1 MHNKQLKIRQRF
13 DTRMFF
19 FYAMPLLL
27 VVILLLHLFQLQ
39 WFEHEKLALQA
50 NQNRLNVV
58 PLLPVRG
65 EIVDATGR
73 GLAVNKIAYRILLI
87 PERVEQ
93 LEQTLIFLSE
103 QLNWNK
109 KKLTHI
115 QKRIQHSR
123 PDRPVLLD
131 DKLQWEQVSP
141 IASRLHHLTGVDVEA
156 GSYRH
161 YPYAEL
167 TSHLIGYLSLAR
179 KQDIETGYVSTEF
192 IGRTGVEKSY
202 EEKLRG
208 TLGSQLEEVDA
219 HGRRIAVLNRSASI
233 MGEKIQLALNVDIQQ
248 AAAEALGDR
257 TGAVVV
263 LDVRTGGVI
272 TLLSQPG
279 YNTNMFITGL
289 ESEQWKSWLNN
300 PEKPLL
306 NRATQA
312 AYPPAS
318 TFKLISALAGLQ
330 KNSSLATGQTFC
342 PGYVELADRK
352 LRCWKRRGH
361 GYVSLQKAITQSCD
375 VYFYKLGDQLGMAG
389 LSDTALQWG
398 FGKKTGIA
406 LSPESRGII
415 PAQRPHIMA
424 ARNSASN
431 KRRRWFRGE
440 TMITAIGQGTLTTT
454 TLQMARFAAAIAN
467 GGTVLV
473 PQLLANIDPQVVNKP
488 EIRPEYL
495 ERVQKAMRSV
505 VASPRGTAHRALGSM
520 PWDTAGKT
528 GTAQVVKMAQDDDK
542 TNSTKKKLLRRH
554 KDHAWFMGYAPYENP
569 KIAIAVFVEH
579 GGHGG
584 SDAAPVA
591 AAIIRSM
598 AAHNHRKEPA
608 DKPLIAMGRQ

>member
-1 MHNKQLKIRQRF
+1 MHKEQLKSRQRF
-13 DTRMFF
+13 DSRMSL

-27 VVILLLHLFQLQ
+27 LVGLLLHLLQLQ

-50 NQNRLNVV
+50 DQNRLNIV
-58 PLLPVRG
+58 PALPVRG
-65 EIVDATGR
+65 EIVDATGQD
-73 GLAVNKIAYRILLI
+73 LAVNKIAYRILLI
-87 PERVEQ
+87 PERVKQ
-93 LEQTLIFLSE
+93 LEQTLQLLSE
-103 QLNWNK
+103 RLNWSKNK
-109 KKLTHI
+109 LAHI
-115 QKRIQHSR
+115 QKRIGRSR

-161 YPYAEL
+161 YPYGEL

-179 KQDIETGYVSTEF
+179 KQDVEAGYVSTEF
-192 IGRTGVEKSY
+192 IGRTGAEKSY
-202 EEKLRG
+202 EDRLHG

-233 MGEKIQLALNVDIQQ
+233 MGEKLQLALNVDIQQ
-248 AAAEALGDR
+248 AAADALGDR

-263 LDVRTGGVI
+263 LDVKTGGVI

-279 YNTNMFITGL
+279 YNTNRFITGL

-318 TFKLISALAGLQ
+318 TFKLISGLAGLQ
-330 KNSSLATGQTFC
+330 KNSRLAGGQTFC
-342 PGYVELADRK
+342 PGYLELADRK
-352 LRCWKRRGH
+352 LRCWKRTGH
-361 GYVSLQKAITQSCD
+361 GSVSLQKAIVQSCD

-389 LSDTALQWG
+389 LSDTAQQWG
-398 FGKKTGIA
+398 FGEKTGIA
-406 LSPESRGII
+406 LSPESRGVI
-415 PAQRPHIMA
+415 PAQRPHMMA
-424 ARNSASN
+424 AMNNASK
-431 KRRRWFRGE
+431 KRTRWFRGE

-454 TLQMARFAAAIAN
+454 PLQMARFAAAIAN
-467 GGTVLV
+467 GGKVLV
-473 PQLLANIDPQVVNKP
+473 PQLLADVEPEVVNEPEIKP
-488 EIRPEYL
+488 EHLKRI
-495 ERVQKAMRSV
+495 QKAMRSV
-505 VASPRGTAHRALGSM
+505 VANPRGTAHRVLSSL
-520 PWDTAGKT
+520 PWKVAGKT
-528 GTAQVVKMAQDDDK
+528 GTAQVVKMSQDDEK
-542 TNSTKKKLLRRH
+542 EGFTQKELLRHH

-569 KIAIAVFVEH
+569 EIAIAVFVEH

-598 AAHNHRKEPA
+598 TA
-608 DKPLIAMGRQ
+608 RQTVSVAQQ